1 MLKNIL
7 IYDGLDYMKKIL
19 ALFLCAMI
27 LSSCTLAQKL
37 GFDTYDYMSE
47 KVVQLHANDGEVAD
61 EITEILGILTT
72 DSTHLT
78 TFENMT
84 DAIREYRDAVL
95 TYMLE
100 TNYLKYSGN
109 TDMIERAAREYP
121 EYNIT
126 QIIPQSEFEAT
137 MYRYFGGNVKIT
149 HKDGGK
155 FKYLSKVSAYISP
168 VMPTPDTLKTEITYL
183 GETAKTYRVKF
194 YVVSDTERS
203 EEYFAL
209 IIKRDDGTL
218 YIKKLL
224 KSADME

>member
-1 MLKNIL
+1 
-7 IYDGLDYMKKIL
+7 MKKTVIIT
-19 ALFLCAMI
+19 LCAI
-27 LSSCTLAQKL
+27 FLTSCGIAQKL

-47 KVVQLHANDGEVAD
+47 KIINLHDTDGEVA
-61 EITEILGILTT
+61 EAVSEILDILIT
-72 DSTHLT
+72 DSTELS

-84 DAIREYRDAVL
+84 DAIREYRDEVL

-109 TDMIERAAREYP
+109 TEMIERAAREYP

-126 QIIPQSEFEAT
+126 QIIPQSEFEST

-149 HKDGGK
+149 HKDGSK

-168 VMPTPDTLKTEITYL
+168 VIPSADVLTADISYI
-183 GETAKTYRVKF
+183 GETAKTFRVKF
-194 YVVSDTERS
+194 TVVSEESES

-224 KSADME
+224 KADGIVY